1 MIEKLAANLF
11 TVGQLFDEV
20 KTHYEIPIYQR
31 NYSWGVEQIE
41 QLIDDVRAAAQAEA
55 NDYFLG
61 NLIVA
66 RKPPGAR
73 RDGMTFEVVDGQQ
86 RLTTLLMLLTH
97 LGVAPKAQLTYQ
109 SRRNATQ
116 ALTRLTTSDDDEG
129 TGIHMGFQV
138 IKSRMAKFRTSEERD
153 TFRKFL
159 DNNVQLVRAVLPVQ
173 TDLNKYFEIMNT
185 RGQQLEQVDIIKARL
200 MSYLR
205 NEAGEVEDDR
215 ACLAWV
221 WDACAEMNSYIQM
234 ALTPSNTDL
243 RDEIFSSTWDRL
255 KVSTFDNLML
265 KRPQV
270 RARSGASRSTGVS
283 MREALQ
289 LYARTAEEPAE
300 EDSES
305 RRFESPIKFPTLL
318 LHALKVLQGSSGED
332 DDVDGHLDD
341 SKLIKLFEN
350 EFKPLSETQRSDRAK
365 RFVEVLLRCK
375 FMLDNYVLKREFTA
389 TNEDDGAW
397 SLKRLTCGESVS
409 QGSIRRKGTAR
420 FPNAFSR
427 GRAEW
432 EDTPVDDATRDVLL
446 LQSMFR
452 VTYTSPRTMHWITR
466 ILREPIIGLT
476 QQDAAQSILNVLRTH
491 ARQKVQQAFFSGSQ
505 PTGFNI
511 ERIVFTYLDYLLAT
525 RGADLAS
532 SANPNFTFVYR
543 NSIEHFFPQYAN
555 RDDNGWELVT
565 PDDEE
570 LHMFG
575 NLALVSVSTNSKF
588 SNNLP
593 LFKANKTEIVKQ
605 STKLQLMADTVKS
618 GTIWDKTAIGQHD
631 RAMVELLREDLRRA
645 SHDVEVCFTG
655 VSDGTVSTD

>member
-1 MIEKLAANLF
+1 MNENLAANLF
-11 TVGQLFDEV
+11 TVGELFDEV

-31 NYSWGVEQIE
+31 NYAWGVEQIE
-41 QLIDDVRAAAQAEA
+41 QLIDDVWAAAQAEA
-55 NDYFLG
+55 DHYFLG

-66 RKPPGAR
+66 RKPPR
-73 RDGMTFEVVDGQQ
+73 PKRDGVTFEVVDGQQ
-86 RLTTLLMLLTH
+86 RLTTLLMLLAH
-97 LGVAPKAQLTYQ
+97 LGVAPKAQITYQ

-129 TGIHMGFQV
+129 AGIHVGFQV
-138 IKSRMAKFRTSEERD
+138 IKSRMAKFRTSEERE
-153 TFRKFL
+153 TFQRFL
-159 DNNVQLVRAVLPVQ
+159 EDNVQLVRAILPVQ

-205 NEAGEVEDDR
+205 NEDDR
-215 ACLAWV
+215 ACLGWV

-255 KVSTFDNLML
+255 AVATFDDLIL

-270 RARSGASRSTGVS
+270 HARSGVSQSTGVS
-283 MREALQ
+283 MGEALR
-289 LYARTAEEPAE
+289 LYARTPAEPAE
-300 EDSES
+300 EDSGS

-318 LHALKVLQGSSGED
+318 LHALKVLRETDGED
-332 DDVDGHLDD
+332 DLDGHLDD
-341 SKLIKLFEN
+341 GKLIKLFESD
-350 EFKPLSETQRSDRAK
+350 FKLLSEAQRSDRVK

-375 FMLDNYVLKREFTA
+375 FVLDNYVLKREFTA
-389 TNEDDGAW
+389 TNADDGAW
-397 SLKRLTCGESVS
+397 SLKRLTRGESVS
-409 QGSIRRKGTAR
+409 QRGKRTTVNAR
-420 FPNAFSR
+420 FPNAFSPDS
-427 GRAEW
+427 AEW

-466 ILREPIIGLT
+466 ILGEPIIGLT
-476 QQDAAQSILNVLRTH
+476 QQDAAQSILDVLRTY
-491 ARQKVQQAFFSGSQ
+491 ARQKVQQAFFVGSQ

-511 ERIVFTYLDYLLAT
+511 ERVVFTYLDYLLAT
-525 RGADLAS
+525 EGADT
-532 SANPNFTFVYR
+532 NFTFVYR
-543 NSIEHFFPQYAN
+543 NSVEHFFPQYAN
-555 RDDNGWELVT
+555 RDDDGWELVT
-565 PDDEE
+565 PDDKE

-593 LFKANKTEIVKQ
+593 PYKANKTEIVRQ
-605 STKLQLMADTVKS
+605 STKLQLMSELVKS
-618 GTIWDKTAIGQHD
+618 GTTWDKTAIGQHHL
-631 RAMVELLREDLRRA
+631 AMVKLLREDLRQA
-645 SHDVEVCFTG
+645 GHDVGICSTEVPDKP
-655 VSDGTVSTD
+655 VSVG

>member
-11 TVGQLFDEV
+11 TVGELFDEV

-31 NYSWGVEQIE
+31 NYAWGVEQIE
-41 QLIDDVRAAAQAEA
+41 QLIDDVWAAAQAEA
-55 NDYFLG
+55 DDYFLG

-66 RKPPGAR
+66 RKPPGLR
-73 RDGMTFEVVDGQQ
+73 RDGVTFEVVDGQQ

-129 TGIHMGFQV
+129 AGIHLGFQV
-138 IKSRMAKFRTSEERD
+138 IKSRMAKFRTPEERD
-153 TFRKFL
+153 TFQRFL
-159 DNNVQLVRAVLPVQ
+159 EDNVQLVRAILPVQ

-243 RDEIFSSTWDRL
+243 RDEIFSPRWDRL
-255 KVSTFDNLML
+255 TVSTFDDLIL

-270 RARSGASRSTGVS
+270 HARSGVSRSAGVS
-283 MREALQ
+283 LGEALR
-289 LYARTAEEPAE
+289 LYARTPAEPTE
-300 EDSES
+300 EDSAS

-318 LHALKVLQGSSGED
+318 LHALKVLRETDGE

-341 SKLIKLFEN
+341 GKLIKLFESD
-350 EFKPLSETQRSDRAK
+350 FKPLSETQRSDRVK
-365 RFVEVLLRCK
+365 RFIEVLLRCK
-375 FMLDNYVLKREFTA
+375 FVLDNYVLKREFTA
-389 TNEDDGAW
+389 TNADDGAW
-397 SLKRLTCGESVS
+397 SLKRLTRGESPS
-409 QGSIRRKGTAR
+409 QKGKRTTVNAR
-420 FPNAFSR
+420 FPNAFSPY
-427 GRAEW
+427 RAEW

-476 QQDAAQSILNVLRTH
+476 QQDAAQSILAVLRTH
-491 ARQKVQQAFFSGSQ
+491 ARQKVQQAFFVGSQ
-505 PTGFNI
+505 PAGFNI

-525 RGADLAS
+525 EGAGPAS
-532 SANPNFTFVYR
+532 PADPSFTFVYR
-543 NSIEHFFPQYAN
+543 NSVEHFFPQYAN
-555 RDDNGWELVT
+555 RDDDGWELVT
-565 PDDEE
+565 PDDKE

-593 LFKANKTEIVKQ
+593 PYKANKTEIVRQ
-605 STKLQLMADTVKS
+605 STKLQLMSDLVKS
-618 GTIWDKTAIGQHD
+618 GTTWDRKAIRQHD
-631 RAMVELLREDLRRA
+631 RAMVNVLREDLREA
-645 SHDVEVCFTG
+645 GYDVDIHSAGILDEAVLA
-655 VSDGTVSTD
+655 D